1 MERLEEDPLMS
12 CSLRSNSHHQHNFE
26 CGDGFRV
33 RDSLPFAST
42 GMLPPTLQQIYANRG
57 SSAASDGARSPSLL
71 NSLERLPE
79 GVRPHSVLELELPS
93 PGVLATLL
101 SQMQCVG
108 QVLVSP
114 PATLALGSASGSSSL
129 APGAAAHRLYPH
141 CSSQRPE
148 AVALQSLGLRRE
160 LLADRCS
167 TSTTPTSNYYQMA
180 CLARFSPKSGL
191 PQGVFL
197 FYLLNELKKSTL

>member
-1 MERLEEDPLMS
+1 MS
-12 CSLRSNSHHQHNFE
+12 CALRSNSHQQHNFE

-33 RDSLPFAST
+33 RDSLPSAST
-42 GMLPPTLQQIYANRG
+42 GMLPPTVQQRYANWG
-57 SSAASDGARSPSLL
+57 SSAASDGTRSPSQP
-71 NSLERLPE
+71 NSLER
-79 GVRPHSVLELELPS
+79 RPDAVHPRSVLELELPS
-93 PGVLATLL
+93 PGVLATLP

-114 PATLALGSASGSSSL
+114 PTTLALGAASGSSTL

-141 CSSQRPE
+141 CHSQCTE

-191 PQGVFL
+191 PRGVFVIL
-197 FYLLNELKKSTL
+197 FLQRA